1 MKNPPLELLKFR
13 SVPAVAAALRAS
25 REEIVEA
32 WQVKISSSLPDADSL
47 TLAQLRN
54 SIPDLLDQIADALES
69 SRPGETRQLLR
80 VSPEHGK
87 FRFHQ
92 KVNLNELLMEYHFLR
107 STIFDHLSAR
117 LGRALELVE
126 ILEVNS
132 AIDVAMRHAAV
143 AFAENQ
149 AMELRAEVTSTSKY
163 LSFLSHDIRG
173 GLNGVVLM
181 IEVLRREFAQRPEF
195 SESFDDLDA
204 MRRSILDTVSTMDR
218 LLNAERLRRGKMPV
232 RLSAVN
238 LKTLLDDLAKSLH
251 YQAEDRGISLLIEAP
266 HDCPLVSDRDLIS
279 MILQNLALNAIKYS
293 PTGTKVTLS
302 AKTSGGN
309 VGQICVR
316 DQGPGIE
323 PEKLNSI
330 FAPFTRGE
338 THGQSGSGLGLFI
351 ARQAADLLGANLRA
365 ESTPGQ
371 GTAFYLD
378 LPAQRN
384 T

>member
-13 SVPAVAAALRAS
+13 SIPAVAAALRAS
-25 REEIVEA
+25 REEIVQA
-32 WQVKISSSLPDADSL
+32 WQVKILSSLPSPDKL
-47 TLAQLRN
+47 TLEQLRN
-54 SIPDLLDQIADALES
+54 SIPDLLDQIADALDS
-69 SRPGETRQLLR
+69 SQARETAQLLR
-80 VSPEHGK
+80 ISPEHGK

-92 KVNLNELLMEYHFLR
+92 KVNLNELLIEYHFLR
-107 STIFDHLSAR
+107 STIFDHLTST
-117 LGRALELVE
+117 LGRPLELVE
-126 ILEVNS
+126 VLEVNS

-143 AFAENQ
+143 AFAEDQ
-149 AMELRAEVTSTSKY
+149 AMELRAEVASTSKY

-181 IEVLRREFAQRPEF
+181 IEVLRREFATRPEF
-195 SESFDDLDA
+195 SDSFDDLDA

-232 RLSAVN
+232 KLSAVN
-238 LKTLLDDLAKSLH
+238 LKTLLEDLTKSLH
-251 YQAEDRGISLLIEAP
+251 YQAEDRGIRLLVDVP
-266 HDCPLVSDRDLIS
+266 HDCPLVSDRDLIA
-279 MILQNLALNAIKYS
+279 MIIQNLALNAIKYS
-293 PTGTKVTLS
+293 PTGTKVILS
-302 AKTSGGN
+302 ASTSAAN
-309 VGQICVR
+309 AGQICVR

-323 PEKLNSI
+323 PEKLNSL

-338 THGQSGSGLGLFI
+338 THGQAGSGLGLFI
-351 ARQAADLLGANLRA
+351 ARQAADLLSATLRG

-378 LPAQRN
+378 LPAQSN